1 MATSKDGLSLVRKV
15 LVQMYSIYEGVVVV
29 DDVEIMLHR
38 SRKNGERLLL
48 RDSIQFA
55 IG

>member
-15 LVQMYSIYEGVVVV
+15 LVQMYRTNVEVVV

-38 SRKNGERLLL
+38 SRKNFELQP
-48 RDSIQFA
+48 RDSIHR
-55 IG
+55 